1 MIGIVSY
8 GACIPRTRLPF
19 SVIGGRPA
27 KPGDPEKA
35 VSWNDEDAITLG
47 VTAGIHCLAG
57 FDRDQVD
64 MLLFA
69 STTLPFQEKQAA
81 ALVARA
87 LDLPSNIQTAD
98 QTGSTRAGTAAIWAG
113 FDAVRAGSAKT
124 VLVIA
129 SDVRLAAPGSGLEM
143 KFGDGAAAFLISDGD
158 ALASLDHSSAV
169 TDEITDIWRPTG
181 QEYVHTWE
189 DRFVVQESYL
199 PNMKRVLGALLE
211 DSETAIGDYQR
222 VAICAPDARSHG
234 DFARSS
240 GVDPAALQ
248 SPLFGRL
255 GNAGAAFAPLQL
267 VAALES
273 AGPGER
279 VLLLDFGNGAA
290 ASAFSTSEAIGKFA
304 DRRGVEWN
312 LARRRGIER
321 YDDYIKAK
329 GLAAR
334 EWQAGTNPGLS
345 ATILYRERDDDLSFL
360 GQRCQSCQAI
370 QFPAQRVCETCF
382 TKDSFDPVRL
392 SDRIGKIVT
401 YTFDFFFPTPNPPTI
416 VTIIDVDGAR
426 IHLQVVEIEAKDIAI
441 GQEVEFVFRRIHESG
456 GRPNYYWK
464 GIPKPDRDIHSDSNA
479 SAKPSPKPSRK
490 R

>member
-8 GACIPRTRLPF
+8 GAYIPRTRLPF
-19 SVIGGRPA
+19 SVIAGRSA
-27 KPGDPEKA
+27 QDGDPERA
-35 VSWNDEDAITLG
+35 VAWNDEDAITLG
-47 VTAGIHCLAG
+47 VTAGIHCLDG
-57 FDRDQVD
+57 FDRSQVD

-87 LDLPSNIQTAD
+87 LDLSQNIQTAD
-98 QTGSTRAGTAAIWAG
+98 QTGSTRAGTAAIRAA
-113 FDAVRAGSAKT
+113 FDAVRAGSAKA

-129 SDVRLAAPGSGLEM
+129 SDMRLAAPGSGLEM
-143 KFGDGAAAFLISDGD
+143 KFGDGAAAFLISEGD
-158 ALASLDHSSAV
+158 VLASLDHAAAM

-181 QEYVHTWE
+181 QDYVHSWE

-199 PNMKRVLGALLE
+199 PNMKRVLEALLE
-211 DSETAIGDYQR
+211 ESGTRIGDYDR
-222 VAICAPDARSHG
+222 VAVSAPDARSH
-234 DFARSS
+234 DALARSS
-240 GVDPAALQ
+240 GIEARALQ

-267 VAALES
+267 IAALES

-279 VLLLDFGNGAA
+279 ILLLDFGNGAA
-290 ASAFSTSEAIGKFA
+290 ATAFSTSDPIEKFEG
-304 DRRGVEWN
+304 RRGVEWN
-312 LARRRGIER
+312 LARRRGIAR

-329 GLAAR
+329 GLAAT

-370 QFPAQRVCETCF
+370 QFPAQRICETCYA
-382 TKDSFDPVRL
+382 KDRFDKVRL

-426 IHLQVVEIEAKDIAI
+426 IHLQVVEIEAKDVQI
-441 GQEVEFVFRRIHESG
+441 GQEIEFVFRRIHESG

-464 GIPKPDRDIHSDSNA
+464 GIPRPDLGLDLDNNLNA
-479 SAKPSPKPSRK
+479 DAQSS
-490 R
+490 